1 MRPLIALDETVLR
14 ANAIAWRRHA
24 GVPVRA
30 VIKANAYGWG
40 IESALRGLSGV
51 VESYCVADADEFFHV
66 RRYTTAAVIIFNNV
80 PIERLSEIITAG
92 GIPTIDDQQSLALC
106 VELSA
111 RLPAPVRIR
120 LGIAQAFGWHG
131 ITLDELPAYARRL
144 TNSELEV
151 ELWTHVADV
160 NMLPEQLQIARQARN
175 ALGEAGVR
183 VAGIEVASTLPLALQ
198 GPMGTSVRL
207 GVGLFGVT
215 FGQDVP
221 GIECAICVKAPIV
234 YCARS
239 HGDMRVGYEGG
250 FAPDWGYVILARCG
264 YSDGLPRS
272 LVGSSGILS
281 IGMQYVAIHSGQE
294 KKEGADIV
302 LVDHTTN
309 LDEFAARAGKIPH
322 EVVTAFGNARTPKFV
337 EE

>member
-14 ANAIAWRRHA
+14 ENALAWRRYA

-40 IESALRGLSGV
+40 VETAVRGLSGV
-51 VESYCVADADEFFHV
+51 VESFCVSDADEFFEL
-66 RRYTTAAVIIFNNV
+66 RKYTTAAVIIFNDV
-80 PIERLSEIITAG
+80 PIERLSEIIALG
-92 GIPTIDDQQSLALC
+92 GIPSIDHMDSLSLC

-111 RLPAPVRIR
+111 RLPTPVRIR
-120 LGIAQAFGWHG
+120 LGIAQAFGWNG
-131 ITLDELPAYARRL
+131 IGLAALPAFARRL
-144 TNSELEV
+144 TNSGVEV
-151 ELWTHVADV
+151 ELWTHVADP
-160 NMLPEQLQIARQARN
+160 NTLDEQLEIARRAKDV
-175 ALGEAGVR
+175 LGESGIRIAGT
-183 VAGIEVASTLPLALQ
+183 EVASTLPLALQ

-207 GVGLFGVT
+207 GIGLFGAT

-221 GIECAICVKAPIV
+221 GIECAICVKAPIIH
-234 YCARS
+234 CARS
-239 HGDMRVGYEGG
+239 RRDMRLGYEGG
-250 FAPDWGYVILARCG
+250 FAPDGGYVILARCG

-281 IGMQYVAIHSGQE
+281 IGMQYVTIHSGQE
-294 KKEGADIV
+294 KEEGADIM
-302 LVDHTTN
+302 LVDRTTN

-322 EVVTAFGNARTPKFV
+322 EVITAFGNARTLKFV